1 MLDQLPVVSP
11 AAYRR
16 ITVVAL
22 WSLVFIVVTGAAV
35 RLTGSGLGCSTWPG
49 CEPGQLV
56 PRGESP
62 HHAWIEF
69 VNRLITGA
77 VSGAVALAVLGSMRR
92 TPRRRDLTVLSWG
105 LVAGVVGQILLGA
118 LVVKLEVHPIVV
130 QGHFLVS
137 AVLVADAV
145 VLHHRATRPDRVDR
159 SDGLASGVGLDS
171 TAPSVDRT
179 LAGTRSQPATPI
191 DPALRRL
198 AWVAVAAGAAVM
210 LAGTVVTGSG
220 PHAGDADAE
229 RLSLSVSVATRV
241 HSLLTWVFLA
251 VVVALVVGLRRRG
264 APSAAQE
271 RATALLTVI
280 VLQGGLGYLQY
291 ATGVPPLVVGL
302 HVLGSMLMW
311 AAVLR
316 LLLVLVDPQPRG
328 LARTTG
334 RAVAVGVAPTA
345 APASP

>member
-1 MLDQLPVVSP
+1 MAVLDRLPAVPP

-16 ITVVAL
+16 ITLVAL

-56 PRGESP
+56 PRGRSSLHP
-62 HHAWIEF
+62 WIEF

-77 VSGAVALAVLGSMRR
+77 VSVAVALAVLGSMRR
-92 TPRRRDLTVLSWG
+92 TPRRRDLTRLSWG

-130 QGHFLVS
+130 QGHFLLS

-145 VLHHRATRPDRVDR
+145 VLHHRATRPDPADDLPSGVEPGSAAPDVDR
-159 SDGLASGVGLDS
+159 MVVRARPRLADPL
-171 TAPSVDRT
+171 VD
-179 LAGTRSQPATPI
+179 PV
-191 DPALRRL
+191 LRRL
-198 AWVAVAAGAAVM
+198 AWLAVAAGAAVM

-229 RLSLSVSVATRV
+229 RLALSVSAAARV
-241 HSLLTWVFLA
+241 HSLLTWAFLA
-251 VVVALVVGLRRRG
+251 VVVALAIGLRRRG
-264 APSAAQE
+264 APPAAQE

-280 VLQGGLGYLQY
+280 VLQGALGYLQY

-316 LLLVLVDPQPRG
+316 LLLVLVDPQPSS
-328 LARTTG
+328 LAPTAG
-334 RAVAVGVAPTA
+334 RAVAVGVAPAA